1 MLENTFRRLF
11 PRRWMKSDWDR
22 RARENAQHFI
32 ACGHAGSDETFWA
45 SGAADLEDLI
55 LHGIAL
61 RPDARALEI
70 GCGMGRLVRPLSER
84 IEHVYGVDISGEMVA
99 RAQAVLA
106 DRPNVTLFTTA
117 GTLSP
122 VPSGSLDLVFSFI
135 VFQHIP
141 TRRAVTRYIRE
152 ASRVLKAGG
161 VFRFQVDGRAVE
173 EHYRTD
179 TWRGVR
185 YEPEELRSEL
195 EENGLT
201 VADLWGQ
208 GTHYLW
214 VTAVRRPA
222 RGLAETRAVRVRGRT
237 WSRSELES
245 LLDRMRCDSRS
256 DAEAVVRGERSI
268 RQLAHGVLSEH
279 AADSPEEFVRSAY
292 RVFLGREADEGGLA
306 FYTRE
311 IAGGIARS
319 NTVDCL
325 ISSSEFERRL
335 RVDPHPGA
343 PPPAD

>member
-11 PRRWMKSDWDR
+11 PRRWMRSDWDR

-32 ACGHAGSDETFWA
+32 ACGHAGSDEAFWS
-45 SGAADLEDLI
+45 SGAADLEELI

-61 RPDARALEI
+61 QPDARALEI

-99 RAQAVLA
+99 RALAVLA

-117 GTLSP
+117 GNLRP
-122 VPSGSLDLVFSFI
+122 VPTGSLDLVFSFI

-141 TRRAVTRYIRE
+141 SRRAVTRYIRE

-185 YEPEELRSEL
+185 YEPEGLRSEL
-195 EENGLT
+195 EENGLA
-201 VADLWGQ
+201 VADLWGE

-214 VTAVRRPA
+214 VTAVRRRG

-237 WSRSELES
+237 WSRDELES
-245 LLDRMRCDSRS
+245 LLDRMGGARS
-256 DAEAVVRGERSI
+256 DAEAVIRGERSI
-268 RQLAHGVLSEH
+268 RQLAHGFLSDH

-292 RVFLGREADEGGLA
+292 RVFLGREADAGGLA

-319 NTVDCL
+319 NTLDCL

-335 RVDPHPGA
+335 RADPPPGA
-343 PPPAD
+343 RPPAE